1 MATKPAFKST
11 PIRTALDVFLGRVEQ
26 PMGRLIFVKD
36 GAREFSQFAYSEAW
50 LADAQYFD
58 ISPDL
63 TRQAGYQLRK
73 PPTKNDSCFFLAL
86 ADTGS
91 VSAAPVWMFPA
102 AVTLPQPT
110 GVAATDT
117 AAIQNAENALNALG
131 GGAIVMVLEEA

>member
-58 ISPDL
+58 ISPEL
-63 TRQAGYQLRK
+63 TRQAGDQLRILL
-73 PPTKNDSCFFLAL
+73 DI
-86 ADTGS
+86 G
-91 VSAAPVWMFPA
+91 
-102 AVTLPQPT
+102 
-110 GVAATDT
+110 
-117 AAIQNAENALNALG
+117 
-131 GGAIVMVLEEA
+131 